1 MADKNKQFVS
11 HASAVE
17 AYSRGMNEP
26 DWMLQLRLE
35 ALEQADSLAEP
46 VIERLRYNRWPLWD
60 VPTLETE
67 TTNQAIDI
75 YDFVEEKA
83 DASRVIQAGNES
95 VVETLPESLKDKG
108 VIFTDMKTAL
118 VEHADLVKEAYMNTA
133 VKPDRD
139 KFTAFHAAFM
149 NTGLFLYVPKNVVID
164 EPLEAIFIQNAL
176 SQDSYVKHVLVYADV
191 NSQFNYVER
200 WLTAGEEKTAANII
214 VEVVAKSGAQV
225 KFSAVD
231 LLGENTTAYFNRIGH
246 ADRDANIDWAIGAM
260 NDGNV
265 IVDLDTELVGEGSQ
279 SDLKA
284 VGISWGKQT
293 QAIDS
298 NVVNYGSHSIGNIF
312 QHGVILD
319 RATLTF
325 NGIGKI
331 HKNAKNADAQ
341 QESRV
346 LMLSDK
352 ARGDANPILLI
363 DEFEVTAG
371 HAASVGRI
379 DPTELYYLMSRGIPK
394 AEAERLVIRGFLGAV
409 ISAIPS
415 KDVRDEL
422 IDTIERKLQTR

>member
-1 MADKNKQFVS
+1 MADKKVNFVS
-11 HASAVE
+11 HASSVE
-17 AYSRGMNEP
+17 AYSKALGEP
-26 DWMLQLRLE
+26 EWMFDLRLQ
-35 ALEQADSLAEP
+35 ALNQVDKLEEP
-46 VIERLRYNRWPLWD
+46 VIERLRYNRWPLWQVPELD
-60 VPTLETE
+60 VDQTSD
-67 TTNQAIDI
+67 IDV
-75 YDFVEEKA
+75 YDFVDEKA
-83 DASRVIQAGNES
+83 DANRVIQAGNKS
-95 VVETLPESLKDKG
+95 VVETLPQSLVDKG
-108 VIFTDMKTAL
+108 VIFTDIKTAL
-118 VEHADLVKEAYMNTA
+118 VEHPDLVQEAYMTTA
-133 VKPDRD
+133 VKPDEN
-139 KFTAFHAAFM
+139 KITAFHAAFM
-149 NTGLFLYVPKNVVID
+149 NSGLFLYVPKNVVID
-164 EPLEAIFIQNAL
+164 KPLESIFIQDAL
-176 SQDSYVKHVLVYADV
+176 KNDSFVKHVLIYADKH
-191 NSQFNYVER
+191 SQFDYVER
-200 WLTAGEEKTAANII
+200 WMTAGDQKTSANII
-214 VEVVAKSGAQV
+214 VEVIAKEGAQV

-231 LLGENTTAYFNRIGH
+231 LLGENTTAYFRRFGH
-246 ADRDANIDWAIGAM
+246 VGRNANIDWAIGAM

-265 IVDLDTELVGEGSQ
+265 IVDLDADLVGEASE

-293 QAIDS
+293 QVIDS
-298 NVVNYGSHSIGNIF
+298 NIVNYGSHSIGNIF

-319 RATLTF
+319 RSTLTF

-379 DPTELYYLMSRGIPK
+379 DPSELYYLMSRGIPK

-422 IDTIERKLQTR
+422 VETIERKLLSR